1 MVNQTQGRTVHS
13 MLYIFSAEVGIKNN
27 RVIYNFIPPFTERL
41 WHVWQNVSQDF
52 VKMWYS

>member
-13 MLYIFSAEVGIKNN
+13 VLYIFSAEVGMKNN
-27 RVIYNFIPPFTERL
+27 RVIYSFIPPFTERL
-41 WHVWQNVSQDF
+41 RHVWQNVSQDF